1 MLSNGP
7 KHVLNIVENDFWTYY
22 KTLRHFFLKSKYFW
36 FDTLTEVEV
45 VIGTTTYIQ
54 ENNHYTQNMFWDI

>member
-1 MLSNGP
+1 MISNGP
-7 KHVLNIVENDFWTYY
+7 KHVLNIVDNDFWTYY
-22 KTLRHFFLKSKYFW
+22 KTLRHLFKSKYFW

-54 ENNHYTQNMFWDI
+54 ENNHYTQNMFWGI